1 MPKANA
7 IRVLVVED
15 NSLVREELCRLLK
28 SYPNI
33 DVVGQAGDGEEAM
46 AMVET
51 LHPTV
56 VVMDINLPKL
66 DGIAATRQIKTR
78 YPEIIVIG
86 ITFVP
91 EEYVVYAMVKAGA
104 YEVVTKDKA
113 ATDLYSTLQKAVASV
128 HPILIEEETK
138 PLPKTASAPLDESS
152 VLPNTDVLLAGG
164 DQSDPEPTS

>member
-128 HPILIEEETK
+128 HPILIEEETE
-138 PLPKTASAPLDESS
+138 PLPKTASAALDESS

-164 DQSDPEPTS
+164 DESDPEPTS